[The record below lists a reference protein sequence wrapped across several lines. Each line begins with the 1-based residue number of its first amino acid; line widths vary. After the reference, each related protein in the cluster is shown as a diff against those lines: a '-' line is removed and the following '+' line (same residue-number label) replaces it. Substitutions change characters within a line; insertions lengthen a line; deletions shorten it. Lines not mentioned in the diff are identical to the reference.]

1 MNKKRKNTGI
11 YERSSTPVELDELRE
26 LLPAMKADYF
36 DVTQLLG
43 TLDEAIAEIEESSGD
58 IISIAEANQPWPPD
72 RGDVKETVSD
82 AVTVRGL
89 INQLKI
95 RLEKTPEAREI
106 AMVALHLGQV
116 SNRLA
121 IRPFE
126 GVTRSGIKSAKG
138 ASTGGKKRALT
149 PEERARRRSEWQLV
163 LNEVCKKQPR
173 ITRKAQR
180 ERAAKIISEREDT
193 SVSERTVQ
201 EYTVYPEPS

>member
-1 MNKKRKNTGI
+1 MSNESRNTGI
-11 YERSSTPVELDELRE
+11 YKRSSTPVEIDDLTE
-26 LLPAMKADYF
+26 LLPAMKTEYF
-36 DVTQLLG
+36 DIERLLG
-43 TLDEAIAEIEESSGD
+43 TLDAAISEMEASSGD
-58 IISIAEANQPWPPD
+58 IISIAEASRPWPPD

-95 RLEKTPEAREI
+95 RLEKLPEASEI
-106 AMVALHLGQV
+106 AVVALHLGQV

-126 GVTRSGIKSAKG
+126 DVTRSGIKSAKG

-180 ERAAKIISEREDT
+180 ERAAKIISQKEDT

-201 EYTVYPEPS
+201 EYTVSPEPS